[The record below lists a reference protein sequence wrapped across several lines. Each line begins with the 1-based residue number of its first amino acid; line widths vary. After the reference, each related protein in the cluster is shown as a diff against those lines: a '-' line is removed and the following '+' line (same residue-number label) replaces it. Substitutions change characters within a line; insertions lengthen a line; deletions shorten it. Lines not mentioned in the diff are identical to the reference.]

1 MMARAICWTLVHS
14 LWQGMLAAVL
24 AGIIILLTRKSSP
37 AVRHNLLAATL
48 LLFLGVAGVTFWW
61 EFRQAAATQAAV
73 GAMGRSVAVRDAERT
88 TPDAVLSTGQPESN
102 WQITQSSTSSALVRR
117 ITGEVNEHASTIALV
132 WMFFLFG
139 QLIRMAAGL
148 YQIGRIRQHGKLPP
162 TDVWMEKLG
171 MLSAQLGIK
180 RRVSLLQTGSVSV
193 PAVIGLLTPAILLPI
208 GMLAHLPPDQLE
220 TVLLHELAHIK
231 RNDLLT
237 NLLLYF
243 AEIVFF
249 FNPGLRWLCS
259 LIRREREA
267 CCDDIVLERTPDK
280 TTYFEALVAFQQFAA
295 GGRGFALQLAGGRS
309 DLLWRMKRML
319 SEENKKLQLME
330 KTFLSFGLIAL
341 VAVGLLSMK
350 TGDKRTPQPVSKQ
363 TLQAADYKQM
373 QKPDDFSRMAATS
386 PKMDTIPDTSL
397 KAKTGNDKKRKFPSI
412 TMNTNRNEKGNL
424 ITLQGT
430 DKDGN
435 KYFFQKINDKVIK
448 ISINGKVIPEE
459 EYHKYLYLFDEI
471 EGEWGE
477 ATKPAMP
484 APPAVTVRGMGAIP
498 ALPATPTMMADSV
511 EVHRPNYDYFGHVI
525 YDLRA
530 DGLIQSNDPLSY
542 TLDKDGL
549 VVNGAKQTEAIYQK
563 YKAKYLKDPA
573 DHVIY
578 THEGGHWH
586 TDVWME
592 NK

>member
-1 MMARAICWTLVHS
+1 MARAICWTLVHS

-37 AVRHNLLAATL
+37 ALRHNLLAATL
-48 LLFLGVAGVTFWW
+48 LLFLGVAGLTFWW
-61 EFRQAAATQAAV
+61 EFRQTAAPPAAA
-73 GAMGRSVAVRDAERT
+73 GGIGRTAAVRDAERI
-88 TPDAVLSTGQPESN
+88 TPDPLLPPVEADWRTTKSSM
-102 WQITQSSTSSALVRR
+102 SSTLLRR
-117 ITGEVNEHASTIALV
+117 ITDAVNERASAIALL
-132 WMFFLFG
+132 WMLFLFG

-148 YQIGRIRQHGKLPP
+148 YRVGRIRRHGKLPP
-162 TDVWMEKLG
+162 TDAWIERLG
-171 MLSAQLGIK
+171 FLAAQLGIK

-193 PAVIGLLTPAILLPI
+193 PAVIGFLKPAILLPF

-237 NLLLYF
+237 NLLLHF

-267 CCDDIVLERTPDK
+267 CCDDIVLQRTSDK

-350 TGDKRTPQPVSKQ
+350 TGDRQTIGKQ
-363 TLQAADYKQM
+363 TTQSGVKQTTNEAG
-373 QKPDDFSRMAATS
+373 FHRIAATS
-386 PKMDTIPDTSL
+386 PKLDTIPDTSP

-477 ATKPAMP
+477 ATKPATP
-484 APPAVTVRGMGAIP
+484 ATPAVTIRGMGATP

-549 VVNGAKQTEAIYQK
+549 VVNGAKQPDPIYQK
-563 YKAKYLKDPA
+563 YKAKYLRDPA

>member
-1 MMARAICWTLVHS
+1 M
-14 LWQGMLAAVL
+14 
-24 AGIIILLTRKSSP
+24 
-37 AVRHNLLAATL
+37 
-48 LLFLGVAGVTFWW
+48 
-61 EFRQAAATQAAV
+61 
-73 GAMGRSVAVRDAERT
+73 
-88 TPDAVLSTGQPESN
+88 
-102 WQITQSSTSSALVRR
+102 RR
-117 ITGEVNEHASTIALV
+117 ITDEVNEHASAIALL
-132 WMFFLFG
+132 WMLFLFG

-148 YQIGRIRQHGKLPP
+148 YRIGRIRRHGKLPP
-162 TDVWMEKLG
+162 TDAWMEKLAT
-171 MLSAQLGIK
+171 LAAQLGIK

-193 PAVIGLLTPAILLPI
+193 PAVIGLLKPAILLPI

-237 NLLLYF
+237 NLLLHF

-267 CCDDIVLERTPDK
+267 CCDDIVLQTTPDK
-280 TTYFEALVAFQQFAA
+280 TTYFEALVTFQQFAA

-350 TGDKRTPQPVSKQ
+350 TGDKRTPQNVSKQTAQSGGIQTAQSSDKQTARSGDKQ
-363 TLQAADYKQM
+363 TLQAARHIQT
-373 QKPDDFSRMAATS
+373 QKPDGFPRMAATS
-386 PKMDTIPDTSL
+386 PKTDTIPDTSQN
-397 KAKTGNDKKRKFPSI
+397 AKTVNKKRKFPSI
-412 TMNTNRNEKGNL
+412 TMNTNRNEKGTL

-435 KYFFQKINDKVIK
+435 KYFFQKLNDKVIK

-459 EYHKYLYLFDEI
+459 VYDKYLYLFDEI
-471 EGEWGE
+471 EGEWDE
-477 ATKPAMP
+477 ATKPAAPASPAEISVLGMLAKPADASIIGMP
-484 APPAVTVRGMGAIP
+484 AMPATTIPPAAPAAVSVRGMP
-498 ALPATPTMMADSV
+498 ASQVTMSATAMSGTIVMSPGLSV
-511 EVHRPNYDYFGHVI
+511 PPGPVVAPPPGYDYFAHVI
-525 YDLRA
+525 RDLLA
-530 DGLIQSNDPLSY
+530 DGLIQSDETLSY

-549 VVNGAKQTEAIYQK
+549 VVNGAKQPDPIYQK